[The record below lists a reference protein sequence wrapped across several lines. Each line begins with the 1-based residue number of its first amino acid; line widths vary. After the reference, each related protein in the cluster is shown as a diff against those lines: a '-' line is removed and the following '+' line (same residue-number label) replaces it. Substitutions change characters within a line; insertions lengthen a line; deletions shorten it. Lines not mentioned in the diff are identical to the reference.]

1 VVTDGGGLE
10 DLQTLADPRLILKT
24 RISEH
29 EMQDLHAAADL
40 YVHPSRLE
48 GFCLPAA
55 ASISHGVPVIFT
67 KGSGIDEVVGEAG
80 MGLLPGDD
88 ARKWAAAIEELLSRN
103 DRSGLCKARNAA
115 AISWDDVAASTRG
128 LYDKLG
134 SG

>member
-1 VVTDGGGLE
+1 
-10 DLQTLADPRLILKT
+10 
-24 RISEH
+24 
-29 EMQDLHAAADL
+29 
-40 YVHPSRLE
+40 VHPSRLE

-67 KGSGIDEVVGEAG
+67 RGSGIDEVVGEAG

-88 ARKWAAAIEELLSRN
+88 ARQWATAIEELLSRT
-103 DRSGLCKARNAA
+103 DSAGLCRARNAA
-115 AISWDDVAASTRG
+115 AMSWEDVAARTRA